1 LIARDGQSG
10 RLYDR
15 AVARIAIAVVCAAAA
30 AAVLIGGGGGSVPGA
45 AGARPSPLTLAFTAE
60 TRNAPA
66 AAVYGLHRDGTVTS
80 LTHGPGRVVSWS
92 PDGRELLII
101 HTTSDYGG
109 AEALEALN
117 VTTGRSRPLWR
128 ATTLGDAA
136 WSPDGR
142 YIAVEW
148 DGKVSILSPHGEIV
162 RSLGEEVPTGAAS
175 QGSLAWSADS
185 SRLAVTYAMPDGTG
199 IAIEQPQ
206 GVIPKIMS
214 PCGRERPCNDVM
226 RPDWSPGSNALAM
239 IRARGRS
246 SLWWWLGHGPPEPL
260 PVRGLPRGATWVD
273 WAPDGHRF
281 AVATGNGVYVT
292 EGPGA
297 RAVRMT
303 ATRPMAGPAWSADGR
318 RIAIVT
324 RSLTSGPYVLD
335 VLDIPASGDGP
346 ANLES
351 SAVFEQITGPLVWNP
366 AG

>member
-1 LIARDGQSG
+1 MG
-10 RLYDR
+10 
-15 AVARIAIAVVCAAAA
+15 RIAIAVVCAAAA
-30 AAVLIGGGGGSVPGA
+30 AAVLIGGGGGGGSVPGA
-45 AGARPSPLTLAFTAE
+45 AGARPSPLTLAFTAK
-60 TRNAPA
+60 TRNAPSA
-66 AAVYGLHRDGTVTS
+66 EVYGLHRDGTVTS
-80 LTHGPGRVVSWS
+80 LTNRPGRVVSWS

-101 HTTSDYGG
+101 QPTSDLGG

-148 DGKVSILSPHGEIV
+148 DGKVSILGPRGEIV
-162 RSLGEEVPTGAAS
+162 RSLGEEVPTGAAA

-185 SRLAVTYAMPDGTG
+185 SLLAVTYAMPDGTG

-206 GVIPKIMS
+206 GVIPKIMT
-214 PCGRERPCNDVM
+214 PCDRERPCSDLM

-239 IRARGRS
+239 IRAHGRS
-246 SLWWWLGHGPPEPL
+246 SLWWWVDHGPPEPL
-260 PVRGLPRGATWVD
+260 PIRGLPRRAILAD
-273 WAPDGHRF
+273 WAPDGHRL

-292 EGPGA
+292 DGPGA
-297 RAVRMT
+297 RAVRIT
-303 ATRPMAGPAWSADGR
+303 ATRPVAGPAWSADGR

-335 VLDIPASGDGP
+335 VLDIPASGTGP
-346 ANLES
+346 ASLES
-351 SAVFEQITGPLVWNP
+351 SAVFEQIAGPLVWNP